1 MRGSCA
7 VLLAVVSFASGC
19 SDILRSPMSFGSGSA
34 GTINPSQIL
43 SVGEDLYKAATLSDD
58 DVKKIARESIAEMD
72 RLNPVAG
79 PNDPY
84 AKRLNKLVAGLQ
96 KEDGLDLNF
105 KVYLVRDVNAFSMP
119 DGSIRVFSSLMDR
132 MSDDELRFILGH
144 EIGHIKHGHRKS
156 RLQRAY
162 AANAAVNA
170 ANAGLKATSSGLGGA
185 AAVLGGDIAAKLASE
200 VLKGQF
206 SQSDETES
214 DEYGLHVLA
223 KHSHPKE
230 ASITALKKLGEVSGE
245 GESSSDLFTSLTSSH
260 PDPLARAQHM
270 QSLIPELAGQ
280 PDLASQP
287 IQVASNSPQQP
298 DATNAVA
305 AQKDGASSPEALL
318 PSDLEA
324 APAHEQPSVPSTTTQ
339 VAALQ
344 AKPHN
349 GLQHNGLQHNGSRH
363 SNAPQQGWYIQVGAF
378 ANKDSAVRVK
388 QSLANSA
395 AAISAFEPIASRKT
409 LYRVVVGPFDS
420 RNLAEEQLGAIR
432 APHGS
437 SSGAFV
443 RHLPAGS

>member
-1 MRGSCA
+1 MRRSC
-7 VLLAVVSFASGC
+7 VLLFAVIGVASGC
-19 SDILRSPMSFGSGSA
+19 SDIMRSPMSFGSGSA

-58 DVKKIARESIAEMD
+58 DVKQIARESIVEMD

-84 AKRLNKLVAGLQ
+84 TKRLNKLVAGLQ

-132 MSDDELRFILGH
+132 MTDDELRFILGH

-170 ANAGLKATSSGLGGA
+170 ANAGIKAGAGSGLGGA

-214 DEYGLHVLA
+214 DEFGLHILS

-230 ASITALKKLGEVSGE
+230 ASITALKKLGEISGE
-245 GESSSDLFTSLTSSH
+245 GESSSDLFASLTSSH
-260 PDPLARAQHM
+260 PDPIARAQHM

-280 PDLASQP
+280 PDLASP
-287 IQVASNSPQQP
+287 SIQVADKNSKEPQGTQ
-298 DATNAVA
+298 VA
-305 AQKDGASSPEALL
+305 SAQQHTSSSTEALL
-318 PSDLEA
+318 PEDSEA
-324 APAHEQPSVPSTTTQ
+324 ALAHSAASVPAAH
-339 VAALQ
+339 VASRQPAQ
-344 AKPHN
+344 NHYHTASAAK
-349 GLQHNGLQHNGSRH
+349 QH
-363 SNAPQQGWYIQVGAF
+363 GWYIQVGAF
-378 ANKDSAVRVK
+378 ANKDSAVKVK
-388 QSLANSA
+388 QGLRSKA
-395 AAISAFEPIASRKT
+395 ASIATFEPAASAQP

-420 RNLAEEQLGAIR
+420 RSRAEQRLNTIR
-432 APHGS
+432 AASDS
-437 SSGAFV
+437 SAEAFV
-443 RHLPAGS
+443 RQLPTES

>member
-1 MRGSCA
+1 MRRSY
-7 VLLAVVSFASGC
+7 VPLLLAIVSITSGC
-19 SDILRSPMSFGSGSA
+19 SDLMRSPVGFSSGSA

-43 SVGEDLYKAATLSDD
+43 SVGEDLYKAATLSDE

-72 RLNPVAG
+72 KLNKIAG

-84 AKRLNKLVAGLQ
+84 TQRLNRLVAGLQ

-105 KVYLVRDVNAFSMP
+105 KVYLVSDVNAFSMP

-132 MSDDELRFILGH
+132 MTDDELRFILGH

-170 ANAGLKATSSGLGGA
+170 ANAGIKASTNSGIGGA

-214 DEYGLHVLA
+214 DEYGLNILA
-223 KHSHPKE
+223 KHAHPKE
-230 ASITALKKLGEVSGE
+230 ASITALKKLGDISGGGE
-245 GESSSDLFTSLTSSH
+245 GSSDLFASLTSSH

-287 IQVASNSPQQP
+287 TKLADKS
-298 DATNAVA
+298 AT
-305 AQKDGASSPEALL
+305 ET
-318 PSDLEA
+318 
-324 APAHEQPSVPSTTTQ
+324 TTTQ
-339 VAALQ
+339 VASAQ
-344 AKPHN
+344 QRN
-349 GLQHNGLQHNGSRH
+349 S
-363 SNAPQQGWYIQVGAF
+363 SAPQALLPDRADAHVSERSSVTHKNSRSPTSIPTLSAQGWYVQVGAF
-378 ANKDSAVRVK
+378 ANKDSAIKVTQGLSKSGASV
-388 QSLANSA
+388 A
-395 AAISAFEPIASRKT
+395 AFEPAAHSQP

-420 RNLAEEQLGAIR
+420 RNLAEARLENIR
-432 APHGS
+432 ASHEAATD
-437 SSGAFV
+437 AFV
-443 RHLPAGS
+443 RQLPAGS

>member
-1 MRGSCA
+1 MRGPIGFS
-7 VLLAVVSFASGC
+7 
-19 SDILRSPMSFGSGSA
+19 SGSA

-43 SVGEDLYKAATLSDD
+43 SVGEDLYKAATLSDE

-84 AKRLNKLVAGLQ
+84 SKRLNKLVAGLQ

-185 AAVLGGDIAAKLASE
+185 AAVLGGDVAAKLISE

-214 DEYGLHVLA
+214 DEYGLNILA

-260 PDPLARAQHM
+260 PDPIARAQHM

-287 IQVASNSPQQP
+287 IQVASNSSQQS
-298 DATNAVA
+298 DATDAAA
-305 AQKDGASSPEALL
+305 AQKNGASSPEALL

-324 APAHEQPSVPSTTTQ
+324 APTTEQPSAPSATTQ

-344 AKPHN
+344 AEPHDS
-349 GLQHNGLQHNGSRH
+349 LQHTRSQRSRSQH

-378 ANKDSAVRVK
+378 ANKDSAVKV
-388 QSLANSA
+388 QQGLIGSTASIATFN
-395 AAISAFEPIASRKT
+395 PIASRKT
-409 LYRVVVGPFDS
+409 LYRVIVGPFDS
-420 RNLAEEQLGAIR
+420 RGTAEEQLGSIR
-432 APHGS
+432 TPQGPAS
-437 SSGAFV
+437 EAFV
-443 RHLPAGS
+443 RHLPAER